1 MSMAWVLRRG
11 IWQLGVQGKGVR
23 SVVCRVEKRISDVVG
38 QRGKQLGVSGG
49 LGFRVQDVGLGFGGP
64 DVEVSCSA
72 CNMLLS

>member
-1 MSMAWVLRRG
+1 M
-11 IWQLGVQGKGVR
+11 
-23 SVVCRVEKRISDVVG
+23 VCRVEKRISDVVG